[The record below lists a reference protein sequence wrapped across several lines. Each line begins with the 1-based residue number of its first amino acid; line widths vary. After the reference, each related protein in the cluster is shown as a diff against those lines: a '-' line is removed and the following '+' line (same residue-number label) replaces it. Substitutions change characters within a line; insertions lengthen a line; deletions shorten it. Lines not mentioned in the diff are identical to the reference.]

1 LEGEIVSTEEGRNR
15 LQAYLAEE
23 VDRRGKTWVELGAE
37 LGGESSASTIR
48 SYVQSGVAGRPHRK
62 TLAVV
67 DRMLGWEP
75 GSARAVLDGGD
86 PEPLSTESLLTGD
99 EPPALSGAKWDR
111 LSADQQSAVINVID
125 SMLETD

>member
-1 LEGEIVSTEEGRNR
+1 MSTEAGRNR
-15 LQAYLAEE
+15 LQRYLADE
-23 VDRRGKTWVELGAE
+23 VDRRGKTWVELGDE

-75 GSARAVLDGGD
+75 GSARTVLAGGD
-86 PEPLSTESLLTGD
+86 PELVGPEPLAGGD